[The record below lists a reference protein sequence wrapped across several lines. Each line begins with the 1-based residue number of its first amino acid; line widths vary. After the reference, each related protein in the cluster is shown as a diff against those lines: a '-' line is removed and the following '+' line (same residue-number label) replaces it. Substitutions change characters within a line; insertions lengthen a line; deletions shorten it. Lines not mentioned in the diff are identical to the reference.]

1 MVYSADTSVVS
12 PALNPFTAGHATVS
26 ANTIV
31 FTNFYDY
38 TEGPLPIEVKV
49 CYDCSVSAAYTIN
62 FELQVIDCESEAMT
76 VFDPGN
82 CPLTVTFPVFYEV
95 YSWE

>member
-1 MVYSADTSVVS
+1 MVYSADTSIVS

-38 TEGPLPIEVKV
+38 TEGTLPIEVKV
-49 CYDCSVSAAYTIN
+49 CYDCSVSTAYTIN
-62 FELQVIDCESEAMT
+62 FELQVIDYESEAINY
-76 VFDPGN
+76 FEN
-82 CPLTVTFPVFYEV
+82 
-95 YSWE
+95 